1 MTRIFSRFAIKR
13 SAGNLMDDESSFD
26 GIDEDPRA
34 MARMMRQMS
43 DEMGEEIDPET
54 SEMLGR
60 MESGEMPDDLEGDM
74 GGGFDDGDDF

>member
-60 MESGEMPDDLEGDM
+60 MESGEMPDDPEGDM